1 MKMDYIK
8 FILALTITV
17 IFYKDGI
24 HKMNNVYQYYLIVS
38 DFGISKN
45 KFLEKTLT
53 SMLISFDLIISLGM
67 LFNSTR
73 TISCILGISLEI
85 FYLIMMLKN
94 YEKGFEHGCN
104 CYVINTSM
112 EVKLMD
118 ILKIMGIVFVFSFIL
133 IV

>member
-1 MKMDYIK
+1 MEYIK
-8 FILALTITV
+8 FILALPIIV

-24 HKMNNVYQYYLIVS
+24 HKINNVYQYYLIVS

-45 KFLEKTLT
+45 KLLGKALT
-53 SMLISFDLIISLGM
+53 SMLISFDLTIALGM
-67 LFNSTR
+67 LFNSIR
-73 TISCILGISLEI
+73 NISCILGISLEI

-104 CYVINTSM
+104 CYVINTTT

-118 ILKIMGIVFVFSFIL
+118 IFKIMGIIFVFSFIL